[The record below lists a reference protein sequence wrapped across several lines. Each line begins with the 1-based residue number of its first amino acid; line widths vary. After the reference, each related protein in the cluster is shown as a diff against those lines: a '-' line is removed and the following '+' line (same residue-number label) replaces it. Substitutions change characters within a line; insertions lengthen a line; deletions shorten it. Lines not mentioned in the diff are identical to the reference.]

1 MAKQKFEPAA
11 LLRATPVKRIQAA
24 GGPAMEIVS
33 NRVAA

>member
-11 LLRATPVKRIQAA
+11 LLRAAPVKRIPPA
-24 GGPAMEIVS
+24 GGPATGIVS